1 MTSQRQEEISMREFD
16 HVGLT
21 TTVKQ
26 EKEMWVEETRVWV
39 TNPGIDMIEYLRYEP
54 DSPVDVLVRER
65 PHLAFRTDDLDKEM
79 EGARVVLGP
88 FKPTPDLTVVF
99 IEKEGALWEYMESKA
114 GKEWFKTT

>member
-54 DSPVDVLVRER
+54 DSPVDVWLRER
-65 PHLAFRTDDLDKEM
+65 PHLAFRTNDLDKEM

-114 GKEWFKTT
+114 GKDWFKTT